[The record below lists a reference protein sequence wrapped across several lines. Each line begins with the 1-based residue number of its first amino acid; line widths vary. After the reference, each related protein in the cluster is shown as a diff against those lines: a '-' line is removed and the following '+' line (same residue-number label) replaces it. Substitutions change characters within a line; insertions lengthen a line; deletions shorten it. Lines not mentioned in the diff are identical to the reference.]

1 VELPKKPTHDLPQV
15 PPPQQ
20 QSVSSQQAQAPQQSQ
35 QSSQFQPQQ
44 QLSRQQHQFPNA
56 NGKAFPQQNPATAQQ
71 ATYGQFGYYNDY
83 GFGYDQGQY
92 WYDDGK
98 LLQTH
103 FIL

>member
-1 VELPKKPTHDLPQV
+1 MELPKKPTHDLPQV
-15 PPPQQ
+15 PSQQ
-20 QSVSSQQAQAPQQSQ
+20 QSGSSQQAQAPQQSQ

-56 NGKAFPQQNPATAQQ
+56 NGKAFPQQNPTTAQQQ

-98 LLQTH
+98 LSQEHINL
-103 FIL
+103 

>member
-1 VELPKKPTHDLPQV
+1 MPKKPTHDLPQA
-15 PPPQQ
+15 PPQAP
-20 QSVSSQQAQAPQQSQ
+20 SQQAQLSQTPQQSQQ

-44 QLSRQQHQFPNA
+44 QIQRQQHQFPNA
-56 NGKAFPQQNPATAQQ
+56 NGKAFPQQNPAAAQQ

-98 LLQTH
+98 L
-103 FIL
+103 F